1 MPYIKQADRTEASIA
16 PNTAGE
22 LNYAITM
29 LVVEYVAARIRARG
43 LPEANYNLHNEIM
56 GVFAS
61 AQAEYYRRCVAPY
74 EDRKRVENG
83 DVYYASE

>member
-1 MPYIKQADRTEASIA
+1 MPYIKQADRTEARIA
-16 PNTAGE
+16 PDSAGE

-29 LVVEYVAARIRARG
+29 LVVEYVAAHIYARG

-83 DVYYASE
+83 DVYYASK

>member
-1 MPYIKQADRTEASIA
+1 MPYIKQADRTAANIA

-22 LNYAITM
+22 LNYAITK
-29 LVVEYVAARIRARG
+29 LVVEYVAWQIHARK
-43 LPEANYNLHNEIM
+43 LTEANYNLHNEIM

-83 DVYYASE
+83 DVYYASK

>member
-1 MPYIKQADRTEASIA
+1 
-16 PNTAGE
+16 
-22 LNYAITM
+22 M
-29 LVVEYVAARIRARG
+29 LVVEYVAAQIYARR
-43 LPEANYNLHNEIM
+43 LTEANYNLHNEIM

-83 DVYYASE
+83 DVYYASK